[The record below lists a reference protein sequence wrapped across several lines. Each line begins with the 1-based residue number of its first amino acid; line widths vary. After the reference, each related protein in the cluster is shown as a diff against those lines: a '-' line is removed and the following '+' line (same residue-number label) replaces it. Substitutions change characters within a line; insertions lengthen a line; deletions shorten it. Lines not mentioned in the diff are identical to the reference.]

1 MQNDK
6 MGTLF
11 VVATPIGNLQD
22 ITLRAIE
29 MLKMVDRIAAEDTR
43 HAATLLN
50 HFSINKPTLS
60 LHDFNERERL
70 QQLLAL
76 LQQGESIALIS
87 DAGTPLISD
96 PGYHL
101 VKEAHLAN
109 IPVVPIPGPC
119 AAIAA
124 LSVSGLP
131 TDRFVF
137 EGFLPHKEEACLTR
151 LRQLRRETRTL
162 IFYEAP
168 HRLLK
173 TLHYLNTVFGAQR
186 HAVIARELTKT
197 YESIISTDLAGLV
210 QWYDT
215 HQDQLRG
222 EIVILVEGSDEALT
236 TSKEVVVE
244 EVLDVLLAALPL
256 KQATQLASQITGAK
270 KNELYQ
276 LALRK
281 KSEPE

>member
-50 HFSINKPTLS
+50 HFSINKPTVS
-60 LHDFNERERL
+60 LHDFNERERVQHL
-70 QQLLAL
+70 IAL

-101 VKEAHLAN
+101 VQEARLAG
-109 IPVVPIPGPC
+109 IHIVPLPGPC

-131 TDRFVF
+131 TDRFIF
-137 EGFLPHKEEACLTR
+137 EGFLPHKEEARLSR
-151 LRQLRRETRTL
+151 LRHLRRESRTL

-168 HRLLK
+168 HRLMS
-173 TLHYLNTVFGAQR
+173 TLHNLSTVFGGDR
-186 HAVIARELTKT
+186 RAVIARELTKT
-197 YESIISTDLAGLV
+197 YESVISTDLQGLV
-210 QWYDT
+210 HWYES

-222 EIVILVEGSDEALT
+222 EIVILVAGSDEAALP
-236 TSKEVVVE
+236 SKEVMIE

-256 KQATQLASQITGAK
+256 KQAAQLASQITGVK

-276 LALRK
+276 LALSK
-281 KSEPE
+281 KPQSE